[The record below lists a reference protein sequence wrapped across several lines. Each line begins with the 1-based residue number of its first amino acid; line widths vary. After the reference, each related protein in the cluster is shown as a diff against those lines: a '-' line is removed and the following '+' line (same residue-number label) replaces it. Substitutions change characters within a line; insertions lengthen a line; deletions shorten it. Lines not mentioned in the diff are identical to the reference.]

1 MDNQAQAL
9 FCWGLSHHTAPLD
22 YRESVAPSP
31 TQLEQIYALP
41 NYCDWLHELTVL
53 STCNRLEVYGTGY
66 GDIEKCLTV
75 ELSKILQVEI
85 DPLRQKSAL
94 KFGQAALSHLFAVT
108 AGLDSQIVG
117 EVEITGQVKQAYLQ
131 AGKRGTVGRK
141 LNQAFQRSFQT
152 TKWIRSQTRIGVGQI
167 SVATVAV
174 DFVLKIYGNLY
185 KSTVLVIGAGDIAE
199 KTMAALRS
207 RGVRN
212 LILSNRTFANAQA
225 LAEANQGTV
234 APFDSLDCHLITQV
248 DIVVCS
254 TSSRE
259 FIFDRSQVQ
268 RIMKRRTIRPL
279 CLIDLALP
287 RNIDPAIADLPNVFL
302 YNLDDLAKIA
312 QSNLA
317 ARQNE
322 VVKGMDYIDKKSLRV
337 MQNIDR
343 N

>member
-9 FCWGLSHHTAPLD
+9 FCWEVSHHTAPLD
-22 YRESVAPSP
+22 FRESIAPTP
-31 TQLEQIYALP
+31 EQVEHIYALP
-41 NYCDWLHELTVL
+41 HSCDWLHEMTVL

-66 GDIEKCLTV
+66 GDIEENLTR
-75 ELSKILQVEI
+75 EICNILQTEA
-85 DPLRQKSAL
+85 DPLRQKSTL
-94 KFGQAALSHLFAVT
+94 KLDREALSHLFAVT

-117 EVEITGQVKQAYLQ
+117 EVEITGQVKQAFLH

-152 TKWIRSQTRIGVGQI
+152 AKWIRSQTRIGIGQI

-174 DFVLKIYGNLY
+174 DFVLKIYGKLD

-234 APFDSLDCHLITQV
+234 APFNSLDCHLITQV

-259 FIFDRSQVQ
+259 FIFDQSQV
-268 RIMKRRTIRPL
+268 REIMNKRTIRPL

-312 QSNLA
+312 QSNLQ
-317 ARQNE
+317 ARQAE
-322 VVKGMDYIDKKSLRV
+322 VAKGLDYIRNKSLHVIQTINRS
-337 MQNIDR
+337 
-343 N
+343 

>member
-9 FCWGLSHHTAPLD
+9 FCWGVSHHTAPLD
-22 YRESVAPSP
+22 FRESIAPTP
-31 TQLEQIYALP
+31 PQLEQIYALP
-41 NYCDWLHELTVL
+41 HHCDWLHELTVL

-66 GDIEKCLTV
+66 GKIEKSLTV
-75 ELSKILQVEI
+75 ELCKILQTEV
-85 DPLRQKSAL
+85 DPLREKSAL
-94 KFGQAALSHLFAVT
+94 KFGKEALSHLFAVT

-117 EVEITGQVKQAYLQ
+117 EVEITGQVKQAFLQ
-131 AGKRGTVGRK
+131 AGKLGTVGRK

-152 TKWIRSQTRIGVGQI
+152 TKWIRSHTRIGVGQI
-167 SVATVAV
+167 SVATVAA
-174 DFVLKIYGNLY
+174 DFVRKIYGNLG

-207 RGVRN
+207 RGLRN
-212 LILSNRTFANAQA
+212 LILSNRTFANARA
-225 LAEANQGTV
+225 LAEANQGIV

-287 RNIDPAIADLPNVFL
+287 RNIDPTIATLPNIFL

-312 QSNLA
+312 QSNLE
-317 ARQNE
+317 ARKSE

-337 MQNIDR
+337 MQNINR
-343 N
+343 T